1 MSLRTR
7 RPPGLL
13 TRIALLVFAGA
24 LLAGLELFAEFF
36 LKRDRLE
43 TILSVLKRD
52 RELIWTMRPNLKTE
66 FFGAEISTDA
76 KGFRLNGSAFNERQ
90 VNPGSNAENPF
101 RVITLGASPSFGWGV
116 ADHQTYSALLEGA
129 LKGKLPG
136 RTSVSV
142 LNASVIGYSSH
153 QGRLLFDKN
162 IHRWKP
168 DIVIVAYGINDVDSY
183 RFFSDDGSS
192 DKDIRK
198 EPALVVSLN
207 NFLSPFAIV
216 AWMNRA
222 IQRTASF
229 GFGDARQP
237 RVSEDDYLANIA
249 SIAEKAIGQKAHV
262 LVLKMDLNLP
272 RGDDPTDPEK
282 AKLLIGTARQTIEQ
296 RDCVRALPLLE
307 EAARL
312 DPLSKSAHLYSA
324 KCHLDSGQIKQASM
338 SFEKAEKTKAFLAR
352 RRSEKY
358 NDALD
363 TLSGRP
369 GLTVVDLVERF
380 SQENEYLYVDPRL
393 DTIHPN
399 ARGHE
404 IIAGEIEKRIVELWD
419 K

>member
-13 TRIALLVFAGA
+13 TRIALLVFACA
-24 LLAGLELFAEFF
+24 LLTGLELFAEFF

-76 KGFRLNGSAFNERQ
+76 QGFRLNGSAFNERQ
-90 VNPGSNAENPF
+90 VNSGSNAENPF

-116 ADHQTYSALLEGA
+116 ADHQTYSARLEGA

-142 LNASVIGYSSH
+142 LNASVIGYSSQ
-153 QGRLLFDKN
+153 QGRLLFEKN
-162 IHRWKP
+162 IHRWRP
-168 DIVIVAYGINDVDSY
+168 DLVIVAYGINDVDSY
-183 RFFSDDGSS
+183 RFFSDDGAS

-237 RVSEDDYLANIA
+237 RVSEDDYIANIA

-282 AKLLIGTARQTIEQ
+282 AKLLIGTASQTIEQ
-296 RDCVRALPLLE
+296 RDCARALPLLE

-380 SQENEYLYVDPRL
+380 SQENDYLYVDPRL